1 MTPAFV
7 RHSSAVRAPFRRS
20 ACAVAGATREC
31 RLRASDRRT
40 RACGYLRGSSL
51 RRLEARTARISA
63 DRTAA
68 EWQPGILDRS
78 LPVRRRDLAP
88 LTTWRFGADEA
99 PTAAG
104 RQAAQDRKSTRLNSS
119 HSQIS

>member
-20 ACAVAGATREC
+20 ACAVVGATREC

-40 RACGYLRGSSL
+40 RACGHRRGSSM
-51 RRLEARTARISA
+51 RRLEAPTARISA
-63 DRTAA
+63 DRTAD

-104 RQAAQDRKSTRLNSS
+104 HQAAHNVRLGVAQDCAVL
-119 HSQIS
+119 